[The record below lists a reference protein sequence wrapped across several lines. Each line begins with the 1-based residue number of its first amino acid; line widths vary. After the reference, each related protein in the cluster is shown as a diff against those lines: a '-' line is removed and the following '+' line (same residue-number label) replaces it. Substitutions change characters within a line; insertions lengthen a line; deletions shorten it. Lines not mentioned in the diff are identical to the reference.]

1 MSSLIKTKENFIRYI
16 NRTST
21 IPTGVDGPTPSI
33 LIESMFEKLTIN
45 VDWKNPNLKIL
56 DPVFGFGSF
65 LFFSYLK
72 LKEYHSDEHIL
83 DNMLY
88 GVEIEPFRF
97 ELVKRKFNIKN
108 IFKEDFLNPSD
119 KLKKILNM
127 KFDVIVGNPPYQ
139 NNESESDAGKLYI
152 DITKKSL
159 SFLNPTGIISF
170 LTPDTIVRDG
180 RNKFSIKKTGLKY
193 VDYTANEHFNEGVT
207 IINWVIDKTYTE
219 NSVNVINKDGSLDVR
234 DISDSLVDKNDM
246 VLVNLF
252 ETLKE
257 NSSKLFIS
265 DQQVNDNKPKIDSIY
280 RYEVYMNYFKDKIR
294 YSKIQPKLF
303 GKTKIFIS
311 ISKTYNE
318 DNFNISNKD
327 FGQLQLMIDIT
338 DLTNKQI
345 DNIKKFLFNDISV
358 NICNKYKKMYGTGFN
373 NMLYVFPQIDFNIE
387 YTNKEVQ
394 EVFGLTDVQV
404 NLILK

>member
-1 MSSLIKTKENFIRYI
+1 MKDILLIYRGRVFDSEIQPKLEEFKDDSIILVVENELTKNVVNYLLGKRTNLTLMTSNNFLDDTNI
-16 NRTST
+16 
-21 IPTGVDGPTPSI
+21 I
-33 LIESMFEKLTIN
+33 L
-45 VDWKNPNLKIL
+45 
-56 DPVFGFGSF
+56 
-65 LFFSYLK
+65 
-72 LKEYHSDEHIL
+72 
-83 DNMLY
+83 
-88 GVEIEPFRF
+88 
-97 ELVKRKFNIKN
+97 KF
-108 IFKEDFLNPSD
+108 
-119 KLKKILNM
+119 M
-127 KFDVIVGNPPYQ
+127 KFDVIAGNPPYQ
-139 NNESESDAGKLYI
+139 NTESESDAGKLYI

-159 SFLNPTGIISF
+159 SLLKPNGIINF
-170 LTPDTIVRDG
+170 LTPDTIARDG
-180 RNKFSIKKTGLKY
+180 RNKFSIKQKGLKY

-207 IINWVIDKTYTE
+207 IINWMIDKTYTE
-219 NSVNVINKDGSLDVR
+219 NLVNVINKDGSLDVR
-234 DISDSLVDKNDM
+234 NISDSIVDKNDM

-252 ETLKE
+252 EKLKE

-265 DQQVNDNKPKIDSIY
+265 DQQVNDNRLKIDSIY

-318 DNFNISNKD
+318 NNFNISNKD

-394 EVFGLTDVQV
+394 KIFGLTDEQV

>member
-1 MSSLIKTKENFIRYI
+1 MKSVLLIYRGRVFDTEIKPRLDEFKNDNITLVTEN
-16 NRTST
+16 
-21 IPTGVDGPTPSI
+21 
-33 LIESMFEKLTIN
+33 KLTR
-45 VDWKNPNLKIL
+45 NL
-56 DPVFGFGSF
+56 VS
-65 LFFSYLK
+65 
-72 LKEYHSDEHIL
+72 H
-83 DNMLY
+83 
-88 GVEIEPFRF
+88 
-97 ELVKRKFNIKN
+97 LVKDCIQKINLFTIDEFLDDNIITKF
-108 IFKEDFLNPSD
+108 
-119 KLKKILNM
+119 M
-127 KFDVIVGNPPYQ
+127 KFDIIIGNPPYQ
-139 NNESESDAGKLYI
+139 NTESESDAGKLYI

-159 SFLNPTGIISF
+159 SLLKPNGIINF

-180 RNKFSIKKTGLKY
+180 RNKFSIKQKGLKY

-207 IINWVIDKTYTE
+207 IINWMIDKSYTE
-219 NSVNVINKDGSLDVR
+219 NLINIINKDGSIDIR
-234 DISDSLVDKNDM
+234 NISDSLVDKNDM

-252 ETLKE
+252 EKLKE

-265 DQQVNDNKPKIDSIY
+265 DQQVNDNRLKIDSIY

-318 DNFNISNKD
+318 NNFNISNKD

-345 DNIKKFLFNDISV
+345 DNIKQFLFNDISV

-373 NMLYVFPQIDFNIE
+373 NMLYVFPHINFNIE

-394 EVFGLTDVQV
+394 EVFGLTDDEV